1 MMSLRRNNF
10 RKQYCRG
17 QAMVEFI
24 IIFMVM
30 IMLVFGIFQFSLI
43 YKAKITLNY
52 AAFEAVRAGTVNNAR
67 LAAVNQAFARG
78 MAPLYTH
85 RDTVEAVHTARKQ
98 VNDEIEAG
106 DQVCIERINPVKQDF
121 TEHQIANTY
130 FPDPDLTEAFAIP
143 VDNLYYRSDK
153 TTSGPGGGSGRVSIQ
168 DATLLKIKITY
179 CYPLYVPF
187 LNRVIP
193 EWFTGTDDV
202 TRFTGDAT
210 AQAHDVGF
218 GDFKEACINNRQ
230 LPITASAVMRMQS
243 PVIDDPGYA
252 LTCD

>member
-1 MMSLRRNNF
+1 MTMLHPNIN
-10 RKQYCRG
+10 KQHCRG

-30 IMLVFGIFQFSLI
+30 IMLVFGIFQFTLI

-52 AAFEAVRAGTVNNAR
+52 ATFEAVRAGAVNNAR
-67 LAAVNQAFARG
+67 IAAVNQAFARG

-98 VNDEIEAG
+98 VTDEIADGE
-106 DQVCIERINPVKQDF
+106 QVCIERINPIKQDF

-130 FPDPDLTEAFAIP
+130 FPDPNLTEGFAIP
-143 VDNLYYRSDK
+143 VDNLFYRSDK

-193 EWFTGTDDV
+193 EWFTGTSNV
-202 TRFTGDAT
+202 TQFTGDAT
-210 AQAHDVGF
+210 AVAHDAGF
-218 GDFKEACINNRQ
+218 GAFKQACINNRQ
-230 LPITASAVMRMQS
+230 LPITASAVMRMQT

-252 LTCD
+252 LACD

>member
-1 MMSLRRNNF
+1 MAMFHPNIN
-10 RKQYCRG
+10 KQHCRG

-30 IMLVFGIFQFSLI
+30 IMLVFGIFQFTLI

-52 AAFEAVRAGTVNNAR
+52 ATFEAVRAGAVNNAR
-67 LAAVNQAFARG
+67 IAAVNQAFARG

-98 VNDEIEAG
+98 VTDEIVAG
-106 DQVCIERINPVKQDF
+106 EQVCIERINPIKQDF
-121 TEHQIANTY
+121 TEHQIANTEG
-130 FPDPDLTEAFAIP
+130 LAIP
-143 VDNLYYRSDK
+143 VDNLFYRSDK

-168 DATLLKIKITY
+168 DATLLKIKVTY

-193 EWFTGTDDV
+193 EWFTGTNDV

-210 AQAHDVGF
+210 AAANDAGF
-218 GDFKEACINNRQ
+218 GAFKQACINNRQ

>member
-1 MMSLRRNNF
+1 MTKHFQLIN
-10 RKQYCRG
+10 KQQCRG

-30 IMLVFGIFQFSLI
+30 IMLVFGIFQFTLI

-52 AAFEAVRAGTVNNAR
+52 ATFEAVRAGAVNNAR
-67 LAAVNQAFARG
+67 LSAVKQAFARG

-98 VNDEIEAG
+98 VTDELDAG
-106 DQVCIERINPVKQDF
+106 DQVCIERLNPITQDF
-121 TEHQIANTY
+121 SDHQIANTY
-130 FPDPDLTEAFAIP
+130 FPDPNLTESTAIP

-153 TTSGPGGGSGRVSIQ
+153 STSGPGGGAGRVSIQ
-168 DATLLKIKITY
+168 DATLLKIKVTY

-193 EWFTGTDDV
+193 EWFTGTSEV

-210 AQAHDVGF
+210 QASHDAGF
-218 GDFKEACINNRQ
+218 GAFKQACINNRQ
-230 LPITASAVMRMQS
+230 LPITASAVMRMQT
-243 PVIDDPGYA
+243 PVVNDPSYA
-252 LTCD
+252 LSCD